1 MKRMKGML
9 TGIMLGATAVS
20 LYGMASSKT
29 QRRLHRAASHAG
41 RQIVSFAE
49 SMLGR

>member
-1 MKRMKGML
+1 MKKMQGML

-20 LYGMASSKT
+20 LYGMASSRT

-41 RQIVSFAE
+41 KRIVGLAE
-49 SMLGR
+49 SLMGR